1 MKNKFLPV
9 LLLCFW
15 AIIFSACTNIL
26 GEEKKSS
33 DFTGIELSLPYAKS
47 NKTGVFRAGDDA
59 ANSRP
64 LNFKVTFTH
73 KDSGTETPF
82 EGKSG
87 EKIIFENAPVGF
99 YTISVQGFNED
110 NELEYEGYT
119 ETPVEVKD
127 GETTT
132 VVIKLKRV
140 KSNDDNPIDEEPVE
154 INLLGWTDEQ
164 ARMIEKYIETH
175 PDCGIHLNYDVIE
188 TTNGKYTTALDAA
201 LTGKSE
207 KFVPDIYGAE
217 AAFVL
222 RYTQGEMSSYALPY
236 NELISGLNDKI
247 SAAEIAQYTVDLG
260 TKASGD
266 VVGLAYQTTGGAFI
280 YRRSIAEKVFGTSDS
295 TRIKEAIGGGTGN
308 WTKFWQAASSCADK
322 GVAIIS
328 GDSDLWHPVEGSA
341 EKGWVVDGKLHIDS
355 KREAFLDY
363 SKDLWEKGWSNKT
376 SEWSEEWYADARGD
390 GEKPVL
396 GYFGPAWLINYML
409 EPQCNPRDDD
419 GKLINSVYD
428 SDWAIC
434 ESPVGFFW
442 GGTWMLVNKNLKNDK
457 TEEGQKKLE
466 AVSKIIEWITLDT
479 TKDGLQYQWANGLLD
494 NAKDTVASKA
504 VMDISDGT
512 LDFLN
517 GVSMFD
523 YYVTANE
530 NARVDLLTEYDDKI
544 TAMWRFEVNKYAEGL
559 TTREQALNNF
569 KYAAYSQL
577 GLQSDDFDAENFV
590 YETEHVRAESAP
602 DGKGIMFTLTAKE
615 GETWNEGSSFIWE
628 AVTGI
633 GIRIR
638 DVPTP
643 GNPKVCYWPL
653 TDDGKGY
660 EFNCDLRVSSPTTVR
675 EKVYAIA
682 KGGSE
687 YIDIEGENVDI
698 SLSGTKLM
706 LSKDLIFNIDKSDD
720 IQPYLSF
727 DVYTTSKKN
736 VANPWDVDW
745 KNWLNS
751 GHLDFSDEILN
762 TLKTDGYQ
770 VLNLTS
776 QAMSRLKDDKYYFA
790 NLTLEFT
797 IDGYPESFRSYASSY
812 SNVVEYDIDALLNTE
827 SEHVTAEPDPSGKGI
842 KFTISAKNGEEWKAE
857 NFNITELS
865 TGLYMEIQNKIPEP
879 GKPVVCYWPFTN
891 DGDVYLFDCEV
902 KLSGQNTIHESV
914 SATAN
919 GNYAILNIDFASLS
933 GLSIEVNSA
942 TGIAKVSKDVSSA
955 ITRSENVTATFDI
968 GSFANDSATAYKWTH
983 WLSSKFVSITDSDV
997 YDNGKGIS
1005 LFTRDKGTIQNLK
1018 NDEYFFTEMSL
1029 NFEISGIDERYRY
1042 SNGCRTSIMN
1052 ASDFLSNLNTN
1063 DHISVEPCDEGVK
1076 VTLRRLESDGDWL
1089 EGNTLICLAED
1100 WEDGVNLSLIRA
1112 EDCENREIP
1121 TSQYG
1126 NRCPTAAEPEVTY
1139 IYPLTESGK
1148 EYGFL
1153 LAGPLDKENNWQ
1165 SEYVCCTAGGGL
1177 GELID
1182 YDIWNHDVKV
1192 TDIVTDAENHNFSFK
1207 IAGDVQ
1213 SIIDNSGNKF
1223 ITAEFWPDVRPGVEG
1238 EDDVDHRGKIFGYA
1252 SRRVILA
1259 GTVDDYNRAPE
1270 TLFDTFVVESNPAYL
1285 EGTLDPDAYDYDDV
1299 YAVLAEWGNTFF
1311 VLISIQKIQLVDYPN
1326 MQFHLHWK

>member
-9 LLLCFW
+9 LLLCFC

-33 DFTGIELSLPYAKS
+33 DSKGIVLSLPYAKS
-47 NKTGVFRAGDDA
+47 NKTGVFRAGEDA

-87 EKIIFENAPVGF
+87 EKIIFENAPVGV
-99 YTISVQGFNED
+99 YTISVQGFNKD

-119 ETPVEVKD
+119 ENPVEVKD

-140 KSNDDNPIDEEPVE
+140 KSIDDEPINEDPIE

-175 PDCGIHLNYDVIE
+175 SDCGIKVIFKQVE
-188 TTNGKYTTALDAA
+188 TTNGQYTSFLDEA
-201 LTGKSE
+201 LTGKSDE
-207 KFVPDIYGAE
+207 FVPDIYSAE
-217 AAFVL
+217 SAFVKH
-222 RYTQGEMSSYALPY
+222 YSSGAMGQYALPY
-236 NELISGLNDKI
+236 TDLISGLSSKI
-247 SAAEIAQYTVDLG
+247 LSAQIAEYTVNLG
-260 TKASGD
+260 KNSSGD

-280 YRRSIAEKVFGTSDS
+280 YRRSVAKQVFGTDDPELVSN
-295 TRIKEAIGGGTGN
+295 AIGGGSGS
-308 WTKFWQAASSCADK
+308 WTKFFEVAETCNDK
-322 GVAIIS
+322 GIAILS
-328 GDSDLWHPVEGSA
+328 GDASLWHPVEGSA

-363 SKDLWEKGWSNKT
+363 SKNLYVNGWTNKT
-376 SEWSEEWYADARGD
+376 EEWSEDWKADIQGK
-390 GEKPVL
+390 GKKPVL
-396 GYFGPAWLINYML
+396 GFFGPAWLINYSM
-409 EPQCNPRDDD
+409 EPACNKDDD
-419 GKLINSVYD
+419 GNVINND
-428 SDWAIC
+428 TDWAIC
-434 ESPVGFFW
+434 DAPVGFLW
-442 GGTWMLVNKNLKNDK
+442 GGTWMFANKKIKSD
-457 TEEGQKKLE
+457 TSEEGKRKLE
-466 AVSKIIEWITLDT
+466 AIQKIIEWITLDT
-479 TKDGLQYQWANGLLD
+479 TEEGLQYQWANGLIN
-494 NAKDTVASKA
+494 NAKDTVASKV
-504 VMDISDGT
+504 VMEESDGT

-517 GVSMFD
+517 GQNMFD
-523 YYVTANE
+523 YFIPANE
-530 NARVDLLTEYDDKI
+530 KAPSNLLTEYDEKI
-544 TAMWRFEVNKYAEGL
+544 NALWRFEVNKYAEGL
-559 TTREQALNNF
+559 TTREQALHNF
-569 KYAAYSQL
+569 KIAVYSEL
-577 GLQSDDFDAENFV
+577 GLMSEDFESDGIA
-590 YETEHVRAESAP
+590 YETEHVRAEPDP
-602 DGKGIMFTLTAKE
+602 DGKGIKFTLTCKE
-615 GETWNEGSSFIWE
+615 GESWNPGGSFIWE
-628 AVTGI
+628 TKNHY
-633 GIRIR
+633 GIRITN
-638 DVPTP
+638 VPTP
-643 GNPKVCYWPL
+643 GNPVVCYYPI
-653 TDDGKGY
+653 TEDKGAY
-660 EFNCDLRVSSPTTVR
+660 SFDCELEIVSGNKITESLVM
-675 EKVYAIA
+675 IA
-682 KGGSE
+682 NGGNES
-687 YIDIEGENVDI
+687 INIQADNFDI
-698 SLSGTKLM
+698 SLSGGLM
-706 LSKDLIFNIDKSDD
+706 KLSKDTTFEITHSSNVK
-720 IQPYLSF
+720 PYLDFIVETTDGKTGKDRF
-727 DVYTTSKKN
+727 DIV
-736 VANPWDVDW
+736 W
-745 KNWLNS
+745 KEWLNS
-751 GHLDFSDEILN
+751 SHLEYSDEMIS
-762 TLKTDGYQ
+762 TLKNDGYT
-770 VLNLTS
+770 VLTITNDTYSKL
-776 QAMSRLKDDKYYFA
+776 QKNKYYFA
-790 NLTLEFT
+790 NLSVEFT
-797 IDGYPESFRSYASSY
+797 IDGIPESFRTWVGMNSE
-812 SNVVEYDIDALLNTE
+812 VVEFDKTAFESDT
-827 SEHVTAEPDPSGKGI
+827 SEHVHAEPDPDGKGI

-879 GKPVVCYWPFTN
+879 GNPIVCYWPFTN

-933 GLSIEVNSA
+933 GLTIEVNSA
-942 TGIAKVSKDVSSA
+942 TGIAKVSKDVSLA

-1005 LFTRDKGTIQNLK
+1005 LFTRDKGTIQNFK

-1042 SNGCRTSIMN
+1042 SNGYRTSIMN

-1076 VTLRRLESDGDWL
+1076 VTLRRLETDGDWL

-1100 WEDGVNLSLIRA
+1100 WEDGVNLNLVRA
-1112 EDCENREIP
+1112 EEFDEGIIPEN
-1121 TSQYG
+1121 QYG

-1192 TDIVTDAENHNFSFK
+1192 TDIFTNATTNTYSYK
-1207 IAGDVQ
+1207 IQGDIQ
-1213 SIIDNSGNKF
+1213 SIIDNSTNKF
-1223 ITAEFWPDVRPGVEG
+1223 SSAELWPDVRPGT
-1238 EDDVDHRGKIFGYA
+1238 EDNHREKTFGYS
-1252 SRRVILA
+1252 SRRVFLVGEA
-1259 GTVDDYNRAPE
+1259 DEYNRGLEALDSP
-1270 TLFDTFVVESNPAYL
+1270 FVIENSPAYD
-1285 EGTLDPDAYDYDDV
+1285 EGQLSEGDYDNENV
-1299 YAVLAEWGNTFF
+1299 YEILSNWNNQFYV
-1311 VLISIQKIQLVDYPN
+1311 IMSIQRIQLEDYPN

>member
-9 LLLCFW
+9 LLLCFC

-26 GEEKKSS
+26 GEDKKSS
-33 DFTGIELSLPYAKS
+33 DSKGIVLSLPYAKS
-47 NKTGVFRAGDDA
+47 NKTGVFRAGEDA

-87 EKIIFENAPVGF
+87 EKIIFENAPVGV
-99 YTISVQGFNED
+99 YTISVQGFNKD

-140 KSNDDNPIDEEPVE
+140 KSNDDNPINEEPEPVE

-175 PDCGIHLNYDVIE
+175 PDCGIKVIFKQVE
-188 TTNGKYTTALDAA
+188 TTNGQYTSFLNEA
-201 LTGKSE
+201 LTGKSDE
-207 KFVPDIYGAE
+207 FVPDIYSAE
-217 AAFVL
+217 SAFVKH
-222 RYTQGEMSSYALPY
+222 YSSGAMGQYALPY
-236 NELISGLNDKI
+236 TDLISGLSSKI
-247 SAAEIAQYTVDLG
+247 LSAQIAEYTVNLG
-260 TKASGD
+260 KNSSGD

-280 YRRSIAEKVFGTSDS
+280 YRRSVAKQVFGTDDPELVSN
-295 TRIKEAIGGGTGN
+295 AIGGGSGSWN
-308 WTKFWQAASSCADK
+308 KFFEVAETCNDK
-322 GVAIIS
+322 GIAILS
-328 GDSDLWHPVEGSA
+328 GDASLWHPVEGSA

-363 SKDLWEKGWSNKT
+363 SKNLYVNGWTNKT
-376 SEWSEEWYADARGD
+376 EEWSEDWKADIQGK
-390 GEKPVL
+390 GKKPVL
-396 GYFGPAWLINYML
+396 GFFGPAWLINYSM
-409 EPQCNPRDDD
+409 EPACNKDDD
-419 GKLINSVYD
+419 GNVINND
-428 SDWAIC
+428 KDWAIC
-434 ESPVGFFW
+434 DAPVGFLW
-442 GGTWMLVNKNLKNDK
+442 GGTWMFVNKKLKAD
-457 TEEGQKKLE
+457 TSEEGKRKLE
-466 AVSKIIEWITLDT
+466 AIQKIIEWITLDT
-479 TKDGLQYQWANGLLD
+479 TEEGLQYQWANGLIN
-494 NAKDTVASKA
+494 NAKDTVASKV
-504 VMDISDGT
+504 VMEKSDGT

-517 GVSMFD
+517 GQNMFD
-523 YYVTANE
+523 YFIPANE
-530 NARVDLLTEYDDKI
+530 KAPSNLLTEYDEKI
-544 TAMWRFEVNKYAEGL
+544 NALWRFEVNKYAEGL
-559 TTREQALNNF
+559 TTREQALHNF
-569 KYAAYSQL
+569 KIAVYSEL
-577 GLQSDDFDAENFV
+577 GLMSEDFESDGIA
-590 YETEHVRAESAP
+590 YETEHIRAEPDP
-602 DGKGIMFTLTAKE
+602 DGKGIKFTLTCKE
-615 GETWNEGSSFIWE
+615 GESWNPGGSFIWE
-628 AVTGI
+628 TKNHY
-633 GIRIR
+633 GIRITN
-638 DVPTP
+638 VPTP
-643 GNPKVCYWPL
+643 GNPVVCYYPI
-653 TDDGKGY
+653 TEDKGAY
-660 EFNCDLRVSSPTTVR
+660 SFDCELEIVSGNKITESLVM
-675 EKVYAIA
+675 IA
-682 KGGSE
+682 NGGNESVN
-687 YIDIEGENVDI
+687 IQADNFDI
-698 SLSGTKLM
+698 SLSGGLM
-706 LSKDLIFNIDKSDD
+706 KLSKDTTFEITHSSNVK
-720 IQPYLSF
+720 PYLDFIVETTDGKTGKDRF
-727 DVYTTSKKN
+727 DI
-736 VANPWDVDW
+736 AW
-745 KNWLNS
+745 KEWLNS
-751 GHLDFSDEILN
+751 SHLEYSAEMIS
-762 TLKTDGYQ
+762 TLKNDGYT
-770 VLNLTS
+770 VLTITNDTYSKL
-776 QAMSRLKDDKYYFA
+776 QKNNYYFA
-790 NLTLEFT
+790 NLSVEFT
-797 IDGYPESFRSYASSY
+797 IDGIPESFRTWVGMNSE
-812 SNVVEYDIDALLNTE
+812 VVEFDKTAFESDT
-827 SEHVTAEPDPSGKGI
+827 SEHVHAEPDPDGKGI

-879 GKPVVCYWPFTN
+879 GNPIVCYWPFTN

-933 GLSIEVNSA
+933 GLTIEVNSA
-942 TGIAKVSKDVSSA
+942 TGIAKVSKDVSLA

-1005 LFTRDKGTIQNLK
+1005 LFTRDKGTIQNFK

-1042 SNGCRTSIMN
+1042 SNGYRTSIMN

-1076 VTLRRLESDGDWL
+1076 VTLRRLETDGDWL

-1100 WEDGVNLSLIRA
+1100 WEDGVNLNLVRA
-1112 EDCENREIP
+1112 EEFDEGIIPEN
-1121 TSQYG
+1121 QYG

-1192 TDIVTDAENHNFSFK
+1192 TDIFTNATTNTYSYK
-1207 IAGDVQ
+1207 IQGDIQ
-1213 SIIDNSGNKF
+1213 SIIDNSTNKF
-1223 ITAEFWPDVRPGVEG
+1223 SSAELWPDVRPGT
-1238 EDDVDHRGKIFGYA
+1238 EDNHREKTFGYS
-1252 SRRVILA
+1252 SRRVFLVGEA
-1259 GTVDDYNRAPE
+1259 DEYNRGLEALDSP
-1270 TLFDTFVVESNPAYL
+1270 FVIENSPAYD
-1285 EGTLDPDAYDYDDV
+1285 EGQLSEGDYDNENV
-1299 YAVLAEWGNTFF
+1299 YEILSNWNNQFYV
-1311 VLISIQKIQLVDYPN
+1311 IMSIQRIQLEDYPN

>member
-9 LLLCFW
+9 LLLCFC

-119 ETPVEVKD
+119 ETPVEVKE

-140 KSNDDNPIDEEPVE
+140 DGIIE

-175 PDCGIHLNYDVIE
+175 PDCGIKVIFRQVE
-188 TTNGKYTTALDAA
+188 TTNGKYTTALDSA
-201 LTGKSE
+201 LTGKSTN
-207 KFVPDIYGAE
+207 FVPDIYCAE
-217 AAFVL
+217 ASFVL
-222 RYTQGEMSSYALPY
+222 RYTQGGMSSYALPY
-236 NELISGLNDKI
+236 SDFISNLDTKI
-247 SAAEIAQYTVDLG
+247 SDAEITQYTVDLG
-260 TKASGD
+260 TNKSNKI
-266 VVGLAYQTTGGAFI
+266 VGMAYQTTGGAFV
-280 YRRSIAEKVFGTSDS
+280 YRRSVAKTVFGTDDSD
-295 TRIKEAIGGGTGN
+295 TIKAKIGGGSGE
-308 WTKFWQAASSCADK
+308 WTKFWEAAASCADK
-322 GVAIIS
+322 GVAIVS
-328 GDSDLWHPVEGSA
+328 GDADLWHPVEGSA
-341 EKGWVVDGKLHIDS
+341 DKGWVVDGKLYIDS

-363 SKDLWEKGWSNKT
+363 SKALWENGWSNKT
-376 SEWSEEWYADARGD
+376 TEWTDAWNTDAGGK

-396 GYFGPAWLINYML
+396 GFFGPAWLINYVL
-409 EPQCNPRDDD
+409 EPACDEGDN
-419 GKLINSVYD
+419 
-428 SDWAIC
+428 DWAIC

-442 GGTWMLVNKNLKNDK
+442 GGTWMLVNKDLKNDK
-457 TEEGQKKLE
+457 TDEGKKKLE
-466 AVSKIIEWITLDT
+466 AVSKIIEWITLDAT
-479 TKDGLQYQWANGLLD
+479 EDGLQYQWANGMLD
-494 NAKDTVASKA
+494 NAKDTVASKV
-504 VMDISDGT
+504 VMDKSDGT
-512 LDFLN
+512 LDFLGGIN
-517 GVSMFD
+517 MFD
-523 YYVTANE
+523 YYVTANN
-530 NARVDLLTEYDDKI
+530 NARVDLLTEYDDMI
-544 TAMWRFEVNKYAEGL
+544 TGMWRFEVNKYAEGL

-577 GLQSDDFDAENFV
+577 GLQSDDFDTENFV

-762 TLKTDGYQ
+762 TLKNDGYQ

-776 QAMSRLKDDKYYFA
+776 DAIKTLEKDNYYFV

-797 IDGYPESFRSYASSY
+797 IDGYPESFRSYAGAY
-812 SNVVEYDIDALLNTE
+812 SPVYEYNLDNLVNTK
-827 SEHVTAEPDPSGKGI
+827 SDHITAEPDPSGKGI

-879 GKPVVCYWPFTN
+879 GKPIVCYWPFTN

-933 GLSIEVNSA
+933 GLTIEVNSA

-983 WLSSKFVSITDSDV
+983 WLSSKFVSITDSNV

-1042 SNGCRTSIMN
+1042 SNGYRTSIMN

-1076 VTLRRLESDGDWL
+1076 VTLRRLETDGDWL
-1089 EGNTLICLAED
+1089 GGNTLICLAED

-1238 EDDVDHRGKIFGYA
+1238 EDEEDHRGKTFGYA
-1252 SRRVILA
+1252 SRRVILE

-1285 EGTLDPDAYDYDDV
+1285 EGTLAPDAYDYDDV

>member
-26 GEEKKSS
+26 GEDKKSS
-33 DFTGIELSLPYAKS
+33 DSKGIVLSLPYAKS
-47 NKTGVFRAGDDA
+47 NKTGVFRAGEDA

-87 EKIIFENAPVGF
+87 EKIIFENAPVGV
-99 YTISVQGFNED
+99 YTISVQGFNKD

-119 ETPVEVKD
+119 ETPVEVKE

-140 KSNDDNPIDEEPVE
+140 KSNDDNPINEEPEPVE

-175 PDCGIHLNYDVIE
+175 PDCGIKVIFKQVE
-188 TTNGKYTTALDAA
+188 TTNGQYTSFLDEA
-201 LTGKSE
+201 LTGKSDE
-207 KFVPDIYGAE
+207 FVPDIYSAE
-217 AAFVL
+217 SAFVKH
-222 RYTQGEMSSYALPY
+222 YSSGAMGQYALPY
-236 NELISGLNDKI
+236 TDLISGLSSKI
-247 SAAEIAQYTVDLG
+247 LSAQIAEYTVNLG
-260 TKASGD
+260 KNSSGD

-280 YRRSIAEKVFGTSDS
+280 YRRSVAKQVFGTDDPELVSD
-295 TRIKEAIGGGTGN
+295 AIGGGSGS
-308 WTKFWQAASSCADK
+308 WTKFFEVAETCNDK
-322 GVAIIS
+322 GIAILS
-328 GDSDLWHPVEGSA
+328 GDASLWHPVEGSA

-363 SKDLWEKGWSNKT
+363 SKNLYVNGWTNKT
-376 SEWSEEWYADARGD
+376 EEWSEDWKADIQGK
-390 GEKPVL
+390 GKKPVL
-396 GYFGPAWLINYML
+396 GFFGPAWLINYSM
-409 EPQCNPRDDD
+409 EPACNKDDD
-419 GKLINSVYD
+419 GNVINND
-428 SDWAIC
+428 TDWAIC
-434 ESPVGFFW
+434 DAPVGFLW
-442 GGTWMLVNKNLKNDK
+442 GGTWMFANKNLKSD
-457 TEEGQKKLE
+457 TSEEGKRKLE
-466 AVSKIIEWITLDT
+466 AIQKIIEWITLDT
-479 TKDGLQYQWANGLLD
+479 TEEGLQYQWANGLIN
-494 NAKDTVASKA
+494 NAKDTVASKV
-504 VMDISDGT
+504 VMEKSDGT

-517 GVSMFD
+517 GQNMFD
-523 YYVTANE
+523 YFIPANE
-530 NARVDLLTEYDDKI
+530 KAPSNLLTEYDEKI
-544 TAMWRFEVNKYAEGL
+544 NALWRFEVNKYAEGL
-559 TTREQALNNF
+559 TTREQALHNF
-569 KYAAYSQL
+569 KIAVYSEL
-577 GLQSDDFDAENFV
+577 GLMSEDFESDGIA
-590 YETEHVRAESAP
+590 YETEHVRAEPDP
-602 DGKGIMFTLTAKE
+602 DGKGIKFTLTCKE
-615 GETWNEGSSFIWE
+615 GESWNPGSSFIWE
-628 AVTGI
+628 TKNHY
-633 GIRIR
+633 GIRISN
-638 DVPTP
+638 VPTP
-643 GNPKVCYWPL
+643 GNPVVCYYPI
-653 TDDGKGY
+653 TEDKGAY
-660 EFNCDLRVSSPTTVR
+660 SFDCELEIVSGNKITESLVM
-675 EKVYAIA
+675 IA
-682 KGGSE
+682 NGGNESVN
-687 YIDIEGENVDI
+687 IQADNFDI
-698 SLSGTKLM
+698 SLSGGLM
-706 LSKDLIFNIDKSDD
+706 KLSKDTTFELKGSDNVK
-720 IQPYLSF
+720 PYLDFTVMTTDGKIGKDRF
-727 DVYTTSKKN
+727 DV
-736 VANPWDVDW
+736 AW
-745 KNWLNS
+745 KEWLNS
-751 GHLDFSDEILN
+751 SHLEYSDEMIA
-762 TLKTDGYQ
+762 TLKNDGYT
-770 VLNLTS
+770 VLTITNDTYSKL
-776 QAMSRLKDDKYYFA
+776 QKNKYYFA
-790 NLTLEFT
+790 NLSVEFT
-797 IDGYPESFRSYASSY
+797 IDGIPESFRTWVGMNSE
-812 SNVVEYDIDALLNTE
+812 VVEFDKTAFESDT
-827 SEHVTAEPDPSGKGI
+827 SEHVHAEPDPDGKGI

-879 GKPVVCYWPFTN
+879 GNPIVCYWPFTN

-933 GLSIEVNSA
+933 GLTIEVNSA
-942 TGIAKVSKDVSSA
+942 TGIAKVSKDVSLA

-1042 SNGCRTSIMN
+1042 SNGYRTSIMN

-1076 VTLRRLESDGDWL
+1076 VTLRRLETDGDWL

-1100 WEDGVNLSLIRA
+1100 WEDGVNLNLVRA
-1112 EDCENREIP
+1112 EEFDEGIIPEN
-1121 TSQYG
+1121 QYG

-1192 TDIVTDAENHNFSFK
+1192 TDIFTNATTNTYSYK
-1207 IAGDVQ
+1207 IQGDIQ
-1213 SIIDNSGNKF
+1213 SIIDNSTNKF
-1223 ITAEFWPDVRPGVEG
+1223 SSAELWPDVRPGT
-1238 EDDVDHRGKIFGYA
+1238 EDNHREKTFGYS
-1252 SRRVILA
+1252 SRRVFLVGEA
-1259 GTVDDYNRAPE
+1259 DEYNRGLEALDSP
-1270 TLFDTFVVESNPAYL
+1270 FVIENSPAYD
-1285 EGTLDPDAYDYDDV
+1285 EGQLSEGDYDNENV
-1299 YAVLAEWGNTFF
+1299 YEILSNWNNQFYV
-1311 VLISIQKIQLVDYPN
+1311 IMSIQRIQLEDYPN

>member
-99 YTISVQGFNED
+99 YTISVQGFNKD

-140 KSNDDNPIDEEPVE
+140 KSNDDNPINEEPVE
-154 INLLGWTDEQ
+154 IKLLGWTDEQ
-164 ARMIEKYIETH
+164 AGMIQNYIDTH
-175 PDCGIHLNYDVIE
+175 PGCGIQVILKKVE
-188 TTNGKYTTALDAA
+188 TTNGQYTSFLDEA
-201 LTGKSE
+201 LTGKSDE
-207 KFVPDIYGAE
+207 FVPDIYSAE
-217 AAFVL
+217 AAFVK
-222 RYTQGEMSSYALPY
+222 RYSSGAMGKYALPY
-236 NELISGLNDKI
+236 NDLISDLDSKI
-247 SAAEIAQYTVDLG
+247 QSAEIAQYTVELG
-260 TKASGD
+260 KNSSGD

-280 YRRSIAEKVFGTSDS
+280 YRRSVAKQVFGTDDPNRVSN
-295 TRIKEAIGGGTGN
+295 AIGGGSGN
-308 WTKFWQAASSCADK
+308 WNKFFQAAETCSTN
-322 GVAIIS
+322 GVAILS
-328 GDSDLWHPVEGSA
+328 GDASLWHPVEGSA

-363 SKDLWEKGWSNKT
+363 SKNLYENGWTNKT
-376 SEWSEEWYADARGD
+376 EEWSEDWKADIQGK
-390 GEKPVL
+390 GEKHVL
-396 GYFGPAWLINYML
+396 GFFGPAWLINYSM
-409 EPQCNPRDDD
+409 EPACNKDDD
-419 GKLINSVYD
+419 GNVINND
-428 SDWAIC
+428 TDWAIC
-434 ESPVGFFW
+434 DAPVGFLW
-442 GGTWMLVNKNLKNDK
+442 GGTWMFANKNLKADK
-457 TEEGQKKLE
+457 SEEGKRKLE
-466 AVSKIIEWITLDT
+466 AIQKIIEWITLDT
-479 TKDGLQYQWANGLLD
+479 SKEGLQYQWANGLIN
-494 NAKDTVASKA
+494 NAKDTVASKV
-504 VMDISDGT
+504 VMEESDGT

-517 GVSMFD
+517 GQNMFD
-523 YYVTANE
+523 YFIPANE
-530 NARVDLLTEYDDKI
+530 KAPSNLLTEYDEAI
-544 TAMWRFEVNKYAEGL
+544 NALWRFEVNKYAEGL
-559 TTREQALNNF
+559 TTREQALLNF
-569 KYAAYSQL
+569 KIAVYSEL
-577 GLQSDDFDAENFV
+577 RLESEDFESDGIA
-590 YETEHVRAESAP
+590 YETEHIRAEPDPNGKGIKFTLTCKEGESWNPGASFIWETKNHYGIRITNVPTHGNPVVCYYPITEDKGAYSFDCELEIESGKKITESLIMIANGGNESINIQADNFDISLSGGLMKLSKDTTFKITKSANVKPYLDFIVETTDGKTGKDRFDIAWKDWLNSSHLEYSDEMISTLKNDGYTVLAITNDTYSKLQKNNYYFANLSVEFTIDGIPESFRTWVGMNSEVVEFDKTAFESDTSEHVHAEPDP
-602 DGKGIMFTLTAKE
+602 DGKGI
-615 GETWNEGSSFIWE
+615 
-628 AVTGI
+628 
-633 GIRIR
+633 R
-638 DVPTP
+638 
-643 GNPKVCYWPL
+643 
-653 TDDGKGY
+653 
-660 EFNCDLRVSSPTTVR
+660 
-675 EKVYAIA
+675 
-682 KGGSE
+682 
-687 YIDIEGENVDI
+687 
-698 SLSGTKLM
+698 
-706 LSKDLIFNIDKSDD
+706 
-720 IQPYLSF
+720 
-727 DVYTTSKKN
+727 
-736 VANPWDVDW
+736 
-745 KNWLNS
+745 
-751 GHLDFSDEILN
+751 
-762 TLKTDGYQ
+762 
-770 VLNLTS
+770 
-776 QAMSRLKDDKYYFA
+776 
-790 NLTLEFT
+790 
-797 IDGYPESFRSYASSY
+797 
-812 SNVVEYDIDALLNTE
+812 
-827 SEHVTAEPDPSGKGI
+827 
-842 KFTISAKNGEEWKAE
+842 FTISAKNGEEWKAE

-879 GKPVVCYWPFTN
+879 GNPIVCYWPFTN

-933 GLSIEVNSA
+933 GLTIEVNSA

-1076 VTLRRLESDGDWL
+1076 VTLRRLETDGDWL

-1238 EDDVDHRGKIFGYA
+1238 EDDVDHRGKTFGYA

>member
-9 LLLCFW
+9 LLLCFC

-26 GEEKKSS
+26 GEDKKSS
-33 DFTGIELSLPYAKS
+33 DSKGIVLSLPYAKS
-47 NKTGVFRAGDDA
+47 NKTGVFRAGEDA

-99 YTISVQGFNED
+99 YSISVQGFNED

-119 ETPVEVKD
+119 ETLVEVKD

-140 KSNDDNPIDEEPVE
+140 KPIDDEPINEDPIE

-175 PDCGIHLNYDVIE
+175 SDCGIKVIFKQVE
-188 TTNGKYTTALDAA
+188 TTNGQYTSFLDEA
-201 LTGKSE
+201 LTGKSDD
-207 KFVPDIYGAE
+207 FIPDIYSAE
-217 AAFVL
+217 SAFVKH
-222 RYTQGEMSSYALPY
+222 YSSGAMGQYALPY
-236 NELISGLNDKI
+236 NDLISDLDSKI
-247 SAAEIAQYTVDLG
+247 QSAEIAQYTVELG
-260 TKASGD
+260 KNSSGD

-280 YRRSIAEKVFGTSDS
+280 YRRSVAKQVFGTDNPELVSN
-295 TRIKEAIGGGTGN
+295 AIGGGSGSWN
-308 WTKFWQAASSCADK
+308 KFFEVAETCNDK
-322 GVAIIS
+322 GIAILS
-328 GDSDLWHPVEGSA
+328 GDASLWHPVEGSA

-363 SKDLWEKGWSNKT
+363 SKNLYVNGWTNKT
-376 SEWSEEWYADARGD
+376 EEWSEDWKADIQGK
-390 GEKPVL
+390 GKKPVL
-396 GYFGPAWLINYML
+396 GFFGPAWLINYSM
-409 EPQCNPRDDD
+409 EPACNKDDD
-419 GKLINSVYD
+419 GNVINND
-428 SDWAIC
+428 TDWAIC
-434 ESPVGFFW
+434 DAPVGFLW
-442 GGTWMLVNKNLKNDK
+442 GGTWMFANKNLKAD
-457 TEEGQKKLE
+457 TSEEGKRKLE
-466 AVSKIIEWITLDT
+466 AIQKIIEWITLDT
-479 TKDGLQYQWANGLLD
+479 SKEGLQYQWANGLIN
-494 NAKDTVASKA
+494 NAKDTVASKV
-504 VMDISDGT
+504 VMEKSDGT

-517 GVSMFD
+517 GQNMFD
-523 YYVTANE
+523 YFIPANE
-530 NARVDLLTEYDDKI
+530 KAPSNLLTEYDEKI
-544 TAMWRFEVNKYAEGL
+544 NALWRFEVNKYAEGL
-559 TTREQALNNF
+559 TTREQALLNF
-569 KYAAYSQL
+569 KIAVYSEL
-577 GLQSDDFDAENFV
+577 GLMSEDFESDGIA
-590 YETEHVRAESAP
+590 YETEHVRAEPDP
-602 DGKGIMFTLTAKE
+602 DGKGIKFTLTCKE
-615 GETWNEGSSFIWE
+615 GESWNPGSSFIWE
-628 AVTGI
+628 TKNHY
-633 GIRIR
+633 GIRITN
-638 DVPTP
+638 VPTP
-643 GNPKVCYWPL
+643 GNPVVCYYPITEDKSAYSFDCEL
-653 TDDGKGY
+653 
-660 EFNCDLRVSSPTTVR
+660 EIVSGNKITESLVM
-675 EKVYAIA
+675 IA
-682 KGGSE
+682 NGGNESVN
-687 YIDIEGENVDI
+687 IQADNFDI
-698 SLSGTKLM
+698 SLSGGLM
-706 LSKDLIFNIDKSDD
+706 KLSKDTTFEITYSSNVK
-720 IQPYLSF
+720 PYLDFIVETTDGKTGKDRF
-727 DVYTTSKKN
+727 DI
-736 VANPWDVDW
+736 AW
-745 KNWLNS
+745 KDWLNS
-751 GHLDFSDEILN
+751 SHLEYSAEMIS
-762 TLKTDGYQ
+762 TLKNDGYT
-770 VLNLTS
+770 VLTITNDTYSKL
-776 QAMSRLKDDKYYFA
+776 QKNKYYFA
-790 NLTLEFT
+790 NLSVEFT
-797 IDGYPESFRSYASSY
+797 IDGIPESFRTWVGMNSE
-812 SNVVEYDIDALLNTE
+812 VVEFDKTAFESDT
-827 SEHVTAEPDPSGKGI
+827 SEHVHAEPDPDGKGI

-879 GKPVVCYWPFTN
+879 GNPIVCYWPFTN

-933 GLSIEVNSA
+933 GLTIEVNSA
-942 TGIAKVSKDVSSA
+942 TGIAKVSKDVSLA

-1005 LFTRDKGTIQNLK
+1005 LFTRDKGTIQNFK

-1042 SNGCRTSIMN
+1042 SNGYRTSIMN

-1076 VTLRRLESDGDWL
+1076 VTLRRLETDGDWL

-1100 WEDGVNLSLIRA
+1100 WEDGVNLILVRA
-1112 EDCENREIP
+1112 EEFDEGIIPEN
-1121 TSQYG
+1121 QYG

-1192 TDIVTDAENHNFSFK
+1192 TDIFTNATTNTYSYK
-1207 IAGDVQ
+1207 IQGDIQ
-1213 SIIDNSGNKF
+1213 SIIDNSTNKF
-1223 ITAEFWPDVRPGVEG
+1223 SSAELWPDVRPGT
-1238 EDDVDHRGKIFGYA
+1238 EDNHREKTFGYS
-1252 SRRVILA
+1252 SRRVFLVGEA
-1259 GTVDDYNRAPE
+1259 DEYNRGLEALDSP
-1270 TLFDTFVVESNPAYL
+1270 FVIENSPAYD
-1285 EGTLDPDAYDYDDV
+1285 EGQLSEGDYDNENV
-1299 YAVLAEWGNTFF
+1299 YEILSNWNNQFYV
-1311 VLISIQKIQLVDYPN
+1311 IMSIQRIQLEDYPN

>member
-9 LLLCFW
+9 LLLCFC

-33 DFTGIELSLPYAKS
+33 DFTGIELSLPYAKN
-47 NKTGVFRAGDDA
+47 NKVGVFRAGDDA

-64 LNFKVTFTH
+64 LNFKVKFTN
-73 KDSGTETPF
+73 KDSGSETPF

-99 YTISVQGFNED
+99 YSISVQGYDDDGEQF
-110 NELEYEGYT
+110 EGNADA
-119 ETPVEVKD
+119 EVKE

-132 VVIKLKRV
+132 GVIKLKRV
-140 KSNDDNPIDEEPVE
+140 DGIIE

-175 PDCGIHLNYDVIE
+175 PDCGIKVIFKQVE
-188 TTNGKYTTALDAA
+188 TTNGQYTSFLDEA
-201 LTGKSE
+201 LTGKSNE
-207 KFVPDIYGAE
+207 FVPDIYSAE
-217 AAFVL
+217 AAFVK
-222 RYTQGEMSSYALPY
+222 RYSSGSMGQYALPY
-236 NELISGLNDKI
+236 TDLISGLSSKI
-247 SAAEIAQYTVDLG
+247 QSAQIAEYTVNLG
-260 TKASGD
+260 KNSSGD
-266 VVGLAYQTTGGAFI
+266 VVGLAYQTTGGAFV
-280 YRRSIAEKVFGTSDS
+280 YRRSVAEKVFGTSDS
-295 TRIKEAIGGGTGN
+295 TRIKEAIGGGTGS
-308 WTKFWQAASSCADK
+308 WTKFWQAAESCADK
-322 GVAIIS
+322 EVAIIS

-355 KREAFLDY
+355 KREAFLNY
-363 SKDLWEKGWSNKT
+363 SKDLWENGWSNKT
-376 SEWSEEWYADARGD
+376 SEWSEAWYADARGD

-442 GGTWMLVNKNLKNDK
+442 GGTWMLVNKNLENDK

-466 AVSKIIEWITLDT
+466 AVGKIIEWITLDT

-544 TAMWRFEVNKYAEGL
+544 AAMWRFEVNKYAEGL

-628 AVTGI
+628 SVTGI

-706 LSKDLIFNIDKSDD
+706 LSKDLIFNIDKSDN

-727 DVYTTSKKN
+727 DVYTTSKKD

-745 KNWLNS
+745 KQWLNS
-751 GHLDFSDEILN
+751 GHLDFSDNIIN
-762 TLKTDGYQ
+762 TLKNDGYQ

-776 QAMSRLKDDKYYFA
+776 QAMKRLEEDKYYFV

-797 IDGYPESFRSYASSY
+797 IDGYPESFRSYAGAY
-812 SNVVEYDIDALLNTE
+812 SPVYEYNLDNLVNTK
-827 SEHVTAEPDPSGKGI
+827 SDHITAEPDPSGKGI

-879 GKPVVCYWPFTN
+879 GNPIVCYWPFTN

-933 GLSIEVNSA
+933 GLTIEVNSA

-1042 SNGCRTSIMN
+1042 SNGYRTSIMN

-1089 EGNTLICLAED
+1089 GGNTLICLAED
-1100 WEDGVNLSLIRA
+1100 WEDGVNLNLVRA
-1112 EDCENREIP
+1112 EEFDEGIIPEN
-1121 TSQYG
+1121 QYG
-1126 NRCPTAAEPEVTY
+1126 NRCPTADESEVTY

-1177 GELID
+1177 GALID

-1192 TDIVTDAENHNFSFK
+1192 TDIVANATTNTYSYK
-1207 IAGDVQ
+1207 IQGDIQ
-1213 SIIDNSGNKF
+1213 SIIDNSTNKF
-1223 ITAEFWPDVRPGVEG
+1223 SSAELWPDVRPGT
-1238 EDDVDHRGKIFGYA
+1238 EDNHREKTFGYS
-1252 SRRVILA
+1252 SRRVFLV
-1259 GTVDDYNRAPE
+1259 GEPDEYNRGLEALDSP
-1270 TLFDTFVVESNPAYL
+1270 FVVENNPAYD
-1285 EGTLDPDAYDYDDV
+1285 EGQLSEGDYDNENV
-1299 YAVLAEWGNTFF
+1299 YEILSNWNNQFYV
-1311 VLISIQKIQLVDYPN
+1311 IMSIQRIQLEDYPN

>member
-9 LLLCFW
+9 LLLCFC

-26 GEEKKSS
+26 GE
-33 DFTGIELSLPYAKS
+33 
-47 NKTGVFRAGDDA
+47 DA

-64 LNFKVTFTH
+64 LNFKVTFIH

-87 EKIIFENAPVGF
+87 DKIIFENAPVGF
-99 YTISVQGFNED
+99 YSISVQGFNKD

-140 KSNDDNPIDEEPVE
+140 KSNDDNPINEEPEPVE

-175 PDCGIHLNYDVIE
+175 PDCGIKVIFKQVE
-188 TTNGKYTTALDAA
+188 TTNGQYTSFLDEA
-201 LTGKSE
+201 LTGKSDE
-207 KFVPDIYGAE
+207 FVPDIYSAE
-217 AAFVL
+217 SAFVKH
-222 RYTQGEMSSYALPY
+222 YSSGAMGQYALPY
-236 NELISGLNDKI
+236 TDLISGLSSKI
-247 SAAEIAQYTVDLG
+247 LSAQIAEYTVNLG
-260 TKASGD
+260 KNSSGD

-280 YRRSIAEKVFGTSDS
+280 YRRSVAKQVFGTDEPELVSN
-295 TRIKEAIGGGTGN
+295 AIGGGSGS
-308 WTKFWQAASSCADK
+308 WTKFFEAAETCSDN
-322 GVAIIS
+322 GVAILS
-328 GDSDLWHPVEGSA
+328 GDASLWHPVEGSA

-363 SKDLWEKGWSNKT
+363 SKNLYENGWTNKT
-376 SEWSEEWYADARGD
+376 EEWSEDWKADIQGK

-396 GYFGPAWLINYML
+396 GFFGPAWLINYSM
-409 EPQCNPRDDD
+409 EPACNKDDD
-419 GKLINSVYD
+419 GNVINND
-428 SDWAIC
+428 TDWAIC
-434 ESPVGFFW
+434 DAPVGFLW
-442 GGTWMLVNKNLKNDK
+442 GGTWMFANKKLQSD
-457 TEEGQKKLE
+457 TSEEGKRKLE
-466 AVSKIIEWITLDT
+466 AIQKIIEWITLDT
-479 TKDGLQYQWANGLLD
+479 SKEGLQYQWANGLIN
-494 NAKDTVASKA
+494 NAKDTVASKV
-504 VMDISDGT
+504 VMEKSDGT

-517 GVSMFD
+517 GQNMFD
-523 YYVTANE
+523 YFIPANE
-530 NARVDLLTEYDDKI
+530 KAPSNLLTEYDEKI
-544 TAMWRFEVNKYAEGL
+544 NALWRFEVNKYAEGL
-559 TTREQALNNF
+559 TTREQALHNF
-569 KYAAYSQL
+569 KIAVYSEL
-577 GLQSDDFDAENFV
+577 GLMSEDFESDGIA
-590 YETEHVRAESAP
+590 YETEHVRAEPDP
-602 DGKGIMFTLTAKE
+602 DGKGIKFTLTCKE
-615 GETWNEGSSFIWE
+615 GESWNPGSSFIWE
-628 AVTGI
+628 TKNHY
-633 GIRIR
+633 GIRITN
-638 DVPTP
+638 VPTP
-643 GNPKVCYWPL
+643 GNPVVCYYPI
-653 TDDGKGY
+653 TEDKGAY
-660 EFNCDLRVSSPTTVR
+660 SFDCELEIVSGNKITESLVM
-675 EKVYAIA
+675 IA
-682 KGGSE
+682 NGGNESVN
-687 YIDIEGENVDI
+687 IQADNFDI
-698 SLSGTKLM
+698 SLSGGLM
-706 LSKDLIFNIDKSDD
+706 KLSKDTTFEITHSSNVK
-720 IQPYLSF
+720 PYLDFIVETTDGKTGKDRF
-727 DVYTTSKKN
+727 DIV
-736 VANPWDVDW
+736 W
-745 KNWLNS
+745 KEWLNS
-751 GHLDFSDEILN
+751 SHLEYSDEMIS
-762 TLKTDGYQ
+762 TLKNDGYT
-770 VLNLTS
+770 VLTITNDTYSKL
-776 QAMSRLKDDKYYFA
+776 QKNKYYFA
-790 NLTLEFT
+790 NLSVEFT
-797 IDGYPESFRSYASSY
+797 IDGIPESFRTWVGMNSE
-812 SNVVEYDIDALLNTE
+812 VVEFDKTAFESDT
-827 SEHVTAEPDPSGKGI
+827 SEHVHAEPDPDGKGI

-879 GKPVVCYWPFTN
+879 GNPIVCYWPFTN

-902 KLSGQNTIHESV
+902 KLSDQNTIHESV

-933 GLSIEVNSA
+933 GLTIEVNSA
-942 TGIAKVSKDVSSA
+942 TGIAKVSKDVSLA

-1005 LFTRDKGTIQNLK
+1005 LFTRDKGTIQNFK

-1042 SNGCRTSIMN
+1042 SNGYRTSIMN

-1076 VTLRRLESDGDWL
+1076 VTLRRLETDGDWL

-1100 WEDGVNLSLIRA
+1100 WEDGVNLNLVRA
-1112 EDCENREIP
+1112 EEFDEGIIPEN
-1121 TSQYG
+1121 QYG

-1192 TDIVTDAENHNFSFK
+1192 TDIFTNATTNTYSYK
-1207 IAGDVQ
+1207 IQGDIQ
-1213 SIIDNSGNKF
+1213 SIIDNSTNKF
-1223 ITAEFWPDVRPGVEG
+1223 SSAELWPDVRPGT
-1238 EDDVDHRGKIFGYA
+1238 EDNHREKTFGYS
-1252 SRRVILA
+1252 SRRVFLVGEA
-1259 GTVDDYNRAPE
+1259 DEYNRGLEALDSP
-1270 TLFDTFVVESNPAYL
+1270 FVIENSPAYD
-1285 EGTLDPDAYDYDDV
+1285 EGQLSEGDYDNENV
-1299 YAVLAEWGNTFF
+1299 YEILSNWNNQFYV
-1311 VLISIQKIQLVDYPN
+1311 IMSIQRIQLEDYPN

>member
-9 LLLCFW
+9 LLLCFC

-26 GEEKKSS
+26 GEDKKSS
-33 DFTGIELSLPYAKS
+33 DSKGIVLSLPYAKS
-47 NKTGVFRAGDDA
+47 NKTGVFRAGEDA

-87 EKIIFENAPVGF
+87 EKIIFENAPVGV
-99 YTISVQGFNED
+99 YTISVQGFNKD

-140 KSNDDNPIDEEPVE
+140 KSNDDNPINEEPEPVE

-175 PDCGIHLNYDVIE
+175 PDCGIKVIFKQVE
-188 TTNGKYTTALDAA
+188 TTNGQYTSFLNEA
-201 LTGKSE
+201 LTGKSDE
-207 KFVPDIYGAE
+207 FVPDIYSAE
-217 AAFVL
+217 SAFVKH
-222 RYTQGEMSSYALPY
+222 YSSGAMGQYALPY
-236 NELISGLNDKI
+236 TDLISGLSSKI
-247 SAAEIAQYTVDLG
+247 LSAQIAEYTVNLG
-260 TKASGD
+260 KNSSGD

-280 YRRSIAEKVFGTSDS
+280 YRRSVAKQVFGTDDPELVSN
-295 TRIKEAIGGGTGN
+295 AIGGGSGSWN
-308 WTKFWQAASSCADK
+308 KFFEVAETCNDK
-322 GVAIIS
+322 GIAILS
-328 GDSDLWHPVEGSA
+328 GDASLWHPVEGSA

-363 SKDLWEKGWSNKT
+363 SKNLYVNGWTNKT
-376 SEWSEEWYADARGD
+376 EEWSEDWKADIQGK
-390 GEKPVL
+390 GKKPVL
-396 GYFGPAWLINYML
+396 GFFGPAWLINYSM
-409 EPQCNPRDDD
+409 EPACNKDDD
-419 GKLINSVYD
+419 GNVINND
-428 SDWAIC
+428 KDWAIC
-434 ESPVGFFW
+434 DAPVGFLW
-442 GGTWMLVNKNLKNDK
+442 GGTWMFVNKKLKAD
-457 TEEGQKKLE
+457 TSEEGKRKLE
-466 AVSKIIEWITLDT
+466 AIQKIIEWITLDT
-479 TKDGLQYQWANGLLD
+479 TEEGLQYQWANGLIN
-494 NAKDTVASKA
+494 NAKDTVASKV
-504 VMDISDGT
+504 VMEKSDGT

-517 GVSMFD
+517 GQNMFD
-523 YYVTANE
+523 YFIPANE
-530 NARVDLLTEYDDKI
+530 KAPSNLLTEYDEKI
-544 TAMWRFEVNKYAEGL
+544 NALWRFEVNKYAEGL
-559 TTREQALNNF
+559 TTREQALHNF
-569 KYAAYSQL
+569 KIAVYSEL
-577 GLQSDDFDAENFV
+577 GLMSEDFESDGIA
-590 YETEHVRAESAP
+590 YETEHIRAEPDP
-602 DGKGIMFTLTAKE
+602 DGKGIKFTLTCKE
-615 GETWNEGSSFIWE
+615 GESWNPGSSFIWE
-628 AVTGI
+628 TKNHY
-633 GIRIR
+633 GIRITN
-638 DVPTP
+638 VPTP
-643 GNPKVCYWPL
+643 GNPVVCYYPI
-653 TDDGKGY
+653 TEDKGAY
-660 EFNCDLRVSSPTTVR
+660 SFDCELEIVSGNKITESLVM
-675 EKVYAIA
+675 IA
-682 KGGSE
+682 NGGNESVN
-687 YIDIEGENVDI
+687 IQADNFDI
-698 SLSGTKLM
+698 SLSGGLM
-706 LSKDLIFNIDKSDD
+706 KLSKDTTFEITHSSNVK
-720 IQPYLSF
+720 PYLDFIVETTDGKTGKDRF
-727 DVYTTSKKN
+727 DI
-736 VANPWDVDW
+736 AW
-745 KNWLNS
+745 KEWLNS
-751 GHLDFSDEILN
+751 SHLEYSAEMIS
-762 TLKTDGYQ
+762 TLKNDGYT
-770 VLNLTS
+770 VLTITNDTYSKL
-776 QAMSRLKDDKYYFA
+776 QKNNYYFA
-790 NLTLEFT
+790 NLSVEFT
-797 IDGYPESFRSYASSY
+797 IDGIPESFRTWVGMNSE
-812 SNVVEYDIDALLNTE
+812 VVEFDKTAFESDT
-827 SEHVTAEPDPSGKGI
+827 SEHVHAEPDPDGKGI

-879 GKPVVCYWPFTN
+879 GNPIVCYWPFTN

-933 GLSIEVNSA
+933 GLTIEVNSA
-942 TGIAKVSKDVSSA
+942 TGIAKVSKDVSLA

-1005 LFTRDKGTIQNLK
+1005 LFTRDKGTIQNFK

-1042 SNGCRTSIMN
+1042 SNGYRTSIMN

-1076 VTLRRLESDGDWL
+1076 VTLRRLETDGDWL

-1100 WEDGVNLSLIRA
+1100 WEDGVNLNLVRA
-1112 EDCENREIP
+1112 EEFDEGIIPEN
-1121 TSQYG
+1121 QYG

-1192 TDIVTDAENHNFSFK
+1192 TDIFTNATTNTYSYK
-1207 IAGDVQ
+1207 IQGDIQ
-1213 SIIDNSGNKF
+1213 SIIDNSTNKF
-1223 ITAEFWPDVRPGVEG
+1223 SSAELWPDVRPGT
-1238 EDDVDHRGKIFGYA
+1238 EDNHREKTFGYS
-1252 SRRVILA
+1252 SRRVFLVGEA
-1259 GTVDDYNRAPE
+1259 DEYNRGLEALDSP
-1270 TLFDTFVVESNPAYL
+1270 FVIENSPAYD
-1285 EGTLDPDAYDYDDV
+1285 EGQLSEGDYDNENV
-1299 YAVLAEWGNTFF
+1299 YEILSNWNNQFYV
-1311 VLISIQKIQLVDYPN
+1311 IMSIQRIQLEDYPN

>member
-9 LLLCFW
+9 LLLCFC

-26 GEEKKSS
+26 GEDKKSS
-33 DFTGIELSLPYAKS
+33 DSKGIVLSLPYAKS
-47 NKTGVFRAGDDA
+47 NKTGVFRAGEDA

-87 EKIIFENAPVGF
+87 EKIIFEYAPVGF
-99 YTISVQGFNED
+99 YSISVQGFNED

-119 ETPVEVKD
+119 ETPVEVKE

-140 KSNDDNPIDEEPVE
+140 KSNDDNPINEEPEPVE

-175 PDCGIHLNYDVIE
+175 PDCGIKVIFKQVE
-188 TTNGKYTTALDAA
+188 TTNGQYTSFLDEA
-201 LTGKSE
+201 LTGKSDE
-207 KFVPDIYGAE
+207 FVPDIYSAE
-217 AAFVL
+217 SAFVKH
-222 RYTQGEMSSYALPY
+222 YSSGAMGQYALPY
-236 NELISGLNDKI
+236 TDLISGLSSKI
-247 SAAEIAQYTVDLG
+247 LSAQIAEYTVNLG
-260 TKASGD
+260 KNSSGD

-280 YRRSIAEKVFGTSDS
+280 YRRSVAKQVFGTDNPELVSN
-295 TRIKEAIGGGTGN
+295 AIGGGSGS
-308 WTKFWQAASSCADK
+308 WTKFFEVAETCNDK
-322 GVAIIS
+322 GIAILS
-328 GDSDLWHPVEGSA
+328 GDASLWHPVEGSA

-363 SKDLWEKGWSNKT
+363 SKNLYVNGWTNKT
-376 SEWSEEWYADARGD
+376 EEWSEDWKADIQGK

-396 GYFGPAWLINYML
+396 GFFGPAWLINYSM
-409 EPQCNPRDDD
+409 EPACNKDDD
-419 GKLINSVYD
+419 GNVINND
-428 SDWAIC
+428 TDWAIC
-434 ESPVGFFW
+434 DAPVGFLW
-442 GGTWMLVNKNLKNDK
+442 GGTWMFVNKNLKAD
-457 TEEGQKKLE
+457 TSEEGKRKLE
-466 AVSKIIEWITLDT
+466 AIQKIIEWITLDT
-479 TKDGLQYQWANGLLD
+479 TEEGLQYQWANGLIN
-494 NAKDTVASKA
+494 NAKDTVASKV
-504 VMDISDGT
+504 VMEKSDGT

-517 GVSMFD
+517 GQNMFD
-523 YYVTANE
+523 YFIPANE
-530 NARVDLLTEYDDKI
+530 KAPSNLLTEYDEKI
-544 TAMWRFEVNKYAEGL
+544 NALWRFEVNKYAEGL
-559 TTREQALNNF
+559 TTREQALHNF
-569 KYAAYSQL
+569 KIAVYSEL
-577 GLQSDDFDAENFV
+577 GLMSEDFESDGIA
-590 YETEHVRAESAP
+590 YETEHVRAEPDP
-602 DGKGIMFTLTAKE
+602 DGKGIKFTLTCKE
-615 GETWNEGSSFIWE
+615 GESWNPGSSFIWE
-628 AVTGI
+628 TKNHY
-633 GIRIR
+633 GIRISN
-638 DVPTP
+638 VPTP
-643 GNPKVCYWPL
+643 GNPVVCYYPI
-653 TDDGKGY
+653 TEDKGAY
-660 EFNCDLRVSSPTTVR
+660 SFDCELEIVSGNKITESLVM
-675 EKVYAIA
+675 IA
-682 KGGSE
+682 NGGNESVN
-687 YIDIEGENVDI
+687 IQADNFDI
-698 SLSGTKLM
+698 SLSGGLM
-706 LSKDLIFNIDKSDD
+706 KLSKDTTFEITHSSNVK
-720 IQPYLSF
+720 PYLDFIVETTDGKTGKDRF
-727 DVYTTSKKN
+727 DI
-736 VANPWDVDW
+736 AW
-745 KNWLNS
+745 KDWLNS
-751 GHLDFSDEILN
+751 SHLEYSYEMIS
-762 TLKTDGYQ
+762 TLKNDGYT
-770 VLNLTS
+770 VLTITNDTYSKL
-776 QAMSRLKDDKYYFA
+776 QKNKYYFA
-790 NLTLEFT
+790 NLSVEFT
-797 IDGYPESFRSYASSY
+797 IDGIPESFRTWVGMNSE
-812 SNVVEYDIDALLNTE
+812 VVEFDKTAFESDT
-827 SEHVTAEPDPSGKGI
+827 SEHVHAEPDPDGKGI

-879 GKPVVCYWPFTN
+879 GNPIVCYWPFTN

-933 GLSIEVNSA
+933 GLTIEVNSA
-942 TGIAKVSKDVSSA
+942 TGIAKVSKDVSLA

-1005 LFTRDKGTIQNLK
+1005 LFTRDKGTIQNFK

-1042 SNGCRTSIMN
+1042 SNGYRTSIMN

-1076 VTLRRLESDGDWL
+1076 VTLRRLETDGDWL

-1100 WEDGVNLSLIRA
+1100 WEDGVNLNLVRA
-1112 EDCENREIP
+1112 EEFDEGIIPEN
-1121 TSQYG
+1121 QYG

-1192 TDIVTDAENHNFSFK
+1192 TDIFTNATTNTYSYK
-1207 IAGDVQ
+1207 IQGDIQ
-1213 SIIDNSGNKF
+1213 SIIDNSTNKF
-1223 ITAEFWPDVRPGVEG
+1223 SSAELWPDVRPGT
-1238 EDDVDHRGKIFGYA
+1238 EDNHREKTFGYS
-1252 SRRVILA
+1252 SRRVFLVGEA
-1259 GTVDDYNRAPE
+1259 DEYNRGLEALDSP
-1270 TLFDTFVVESNPAYL
+1270 FVIENSPAYD
-1285 EGTLDPDAYDYDDV
+1285 EGQLSEGDYDNENV
-1299 YAVLAEWGNTFF
+1299 YEILSNWNNQFYV
-1311 VLISIQKIQLVDYPN
+1311 IMSIQRIQLEDYPN

>member
-9 LLLCFW
+9 LLLCFC

-26 GEEKKSS
+26 GEDKKSS
-33 DFTGIELSLPYAKS
+33 DSKGIVLSLPYAKS
-47 NKTGVFRAGDDA
+47 NKTGVFRAGEDA

-64 LNFKVTFTH
+64 LKFTVTFTH

-99 YTISVQGFNED
+99 YTISVQGFNKD

-119 ETPVEVKD
+119 ENPIEVKD

-140 KSNDDNPIDEEPVE
+140 KSNDDNPINEEPEPVE

-164 ARMIEKYIETH
+164 ARMIQKYIDTH
-175 PDCGIHLNYDVIE
+175 PDCGIKVIFKQVE
-188 TTNGKYTTALDAA
+188 TTNGQYTSFLDEA
-201 LTGKSE
+201 LTGKSDE
-207 KFVPDIYGAE
+207 FVPDIYSAE
-217 AAFVL
+217 SAFVKH
-222 RYTQGEMSSYALPY
+222 YSSGAMGQYALPY
-236 NELISGLNDKI
+236 TDLISGLSSKI
-247 SAAEIAQYTVDLG
+247 LSAQIAEYTVNLG
-260 TKASGD
+260 KNSSGD

-280 YRRSIAEKVFGTSDS
+280 YRRSVAKQVFGTDDPELVSN
-295 TRIKEAIGGGTGN
+295 AIGGGSGS
-308 WTKFWQAASSCADK
+308 WTKFFEVAETCNDK
-322 GVAIIS
+322 GIAILS
-328 GDSDLWHPVEGSA
+328 GDASLWHPVEGSA

-363 SKDLWEKGWSNKT
+363 SKNLYVNGWTNKT
-376 SEWSEEWYADARGD
+376 EEWSEDWKADIQGK
-390 GEKPVL
+390 GKKPVL
-396 GYFGPAWLINYML
+396 GFFGPAWLINYSM
-409 EPQCNPRDDD
+409 EPACNKDDD
-419 GKLINSVYD
+419 GNVINND
-428 SDWAIC
+428 TDWAIC
-434 ESPVGFFW
+434 DAPVGFLW
-442 GGTWMLVNKNLKNDK
+442 GGTWMFANKNLKAD
-457 TEEGQKKLE
+457 TSEEGKRKLE
-466 AVSKIIEWITLDT
+466 AIQKIIEWITLDT
-479 TKDGLQYQWANGLLD
+479 TEEGLQYQWANGLIN
-494 NAKDTVASKA
+494 NAKDTVASKV
-504 VMDISDGT
+504 VMEKSDGT

-517 GVSMFD
+517 GQNMFD
-523 YYVTANE
+523 YFIPANE
-530 NARVDLLTEYDDKI
+530 KAPSNLLTEYDEKI
-544 TAMWRFEVNKYAEGL
+544 NALWRFEVNKYAEGL
-559 TTREQALNNF
+559 TTREQALHNF
-569 KYAAYSQL
+569 KIAVYSEL
-577 GLQSDDFDAENFV
+577 GLMSEDFESDGIA
-590 YETEHVRAESAP
+590 YETEHVRAEPDP
-602 DGKGIMFTLTAKE
+602 DGKGIKFTLTCKE
-615 GETWNEGSSFIWE
+615 GESWNPCSSFIWE
-628 AVTGI
+628 TKNHY
-633 GIRIR
+633 GIRISN
-638 DVPTP
+638 VPTP
-643 GNPKVCYWPL
+643 GNPVVCYYPI
-653 TDDGKGY
+653 TEDKGAY
-660 EFNCDLRVSSPTTVR
+660 SFDCELEIVSGNKITESLVM
-675 EKVYAIA
+675 IA
-682 KGGSE
+682 NGGNES
-687 YIDIEGENVDI
+687 INIQADNFDI
-698 SLSGTKLM
+698 SLSGGLM
-706 LSKDLIFNIDKSDD
+706 KLSKDTTFEITHSSNVK
-720 IQPYLSF
+720 PYLDFIVETTDGVIGKDRF
-727 DVYTTSKKN
+727 DI
-736 VANPWDVDW
+736 AW
-745 KNWLNS
+745 KEWLNS
-751 GHLDFSDEILN
+751 SHLEYSDEMIS
-762 TLKTDGYQ
+762 TLKNDGYT
-770 VLNLTS
+770 VLAITNDTYSKL
-776 QAMSRLKDDKYYFA
+776 QKNNYYFA
-790 NLTLEFT
+790 NLSVEFT
-797 IDGYPESFRSYASSY
+797 IDGIPESFRTWVGMNSE
-812 SNVVEYDIDALLNTE
+812 VVEFDKTAFESDT
-827 SEHVTAEPDPSGKGI
+827 SEHVHAEPDPDGKGI

-879 GKPVVCYWPFTN
+879 GNPIVCYWPFTN

-933 GLSIEVNSA
+933 GLTIEVNSA
-942 TGIAKVSKDVSSA
+942 TGIAKVSKDVSLA

-1042 SNGCRTSIMN
+1042 SNGYRTSIMN

-1076 VTLRRLESDGDWL
+1076 VTLRRLETDGDWL

-1100 WEDGVNLSLIRA
+1100 WEDGVNLNLVRA
-1112 EDCENREIP
+1112 EEFDEGIIPEN
-1121 TSQYG
+1121 QYG

-1192 TDIVTDAENHNFSFK
+1192 TDIFTNATTNTYSYK
-1207 IAGDVQ
+1207 IQGDIQ
-1213 SIIDNSGNKF
+1213 SIIDNSTNKF
-1223 ITAEFWPDVRPGVEG
+1223 SSAELWPDVRPGT
-1238 EDDVDHRGKIFGYA
+1238 EDNHREKTFGYS
-1252 SRRVILA
+1252 SRRVFLVGEA
-1259 GTVDDYNRAPE
+1259 DEYNRGLEALDSP
-1270 TLFDTFVVESNPAYL
+1270 FVIENSPAYD
-1285 EGTLDPDAYDYDDV
+1285 EGQLSEGDYDNENV
-1299 YAVLAEWGNTFF
+1299 YEILSNWNNQFYV
-1311 VLISIQKIQLVDYPN
+1311 IMSIQRIQLEDYPN

>member
-9 LLLCFW
+9 LLLCFC

-26 GEEKKSS
+26 GEDKKSS
-33 DFTGIELSLPYAKS
+33 DSKGIVLSLPYAKS
-47 NKTGVFRAGDDA
+47 NKTGVFRAGEDA

-64 LNFKVTFTH
+64 LNFKVTFIH

-99 YTISVQGFNED
+99 YTISVQGFNKD

-119 ETPVEVKD
+119 ENPVEVKD

-140 KSNDDNPIDEEPVE
+140 KSNDDNPINEEPEPVE

-175 PDCGIHLNYDVIE
+175 PDCGIKVIFKQVE
-188 TTNGKYTTALDAA
+188 TTNGQYTSFLDEA
-201 LTGKSE
+201 LTGKSDE
-207 KFVPDIYGAE
+207 FVPDIYSAE
-217 AAFVL
+217 SAFVKH
-222 RYTQGEMSSYALPY
+222 YSSGAMGQYALPY
-236 NELISGLNDKI
+236 TDLISGLSSKI
-247 SAAEIAQYTVDLG
+247 LSAQIAEYTVNLG
-260 TKASGD
+260 KNSSGD

-280 YRRSIAEKVFGTSDS
+280 YRRSVAKQVFGTDDPELVSN
-295 TRIKEAIGGGTGN
+295 AIGGGSGSWN
-308 WTKFWQAASSCADK
+308 KFFEVAETCNDK
-322 GVAIIS
+322 GIAILS
-328 GDSDLWHPVEGSA
+328 GDASLWHPVEGSA

-363 SKDLWEKGWSNKT
+363 SKNLYVNGWTNKT
-376 SEWSEEWYADARGD
+376 EEWSEDWKTDIQGK

-396 GYFGPAWLINYML
+396 GFFGPAWLINYSM
-409 EPQCNPRDDD
+409 EPACNKDDD
-419 GKLINSVYD
+419 GNVINND
-428 SDWAIC
+428 KDWAIC
-434 ESPVGFFW
+434 DAPVGFLW
-442 GGTWMLVNKNLKNDK
+442 GGTWMFVNKNLKAD
-457 TEEGQKKLE
+457 TSEEGKRKLE
-466 AVSKIIEWITLDT
+466 AIQKIIEWITLDT
-479 TKDGLQYQWANGLLD
+479 TEEGLQYQWANGLIN
-494 NAKDTVASKA
+494 NAKDTVASKV
-504 VMDISDGT
+504 VMEKSDGT
-512 LDFLN
+512 LAFLN
-517 GVSMFD
+517 GQNMFD
-523 YYVTANE
+523 YFIPANE
-530 NARVDLLTEYDDKI
+530 KAPSNLLTEYDEKI
-544 TAMWRFEVNKYAEGL
+544 NALWRFEVNKYAEGL
-559 TTREQALNNF
+559 TTREQALHNF
-569 KYAAYSQL
+569 KIAVYSEL
-577 GLQSDDFDAENFV
+577 GLMSEDFESDGIA
-590 YETEHVRAESAP
+590 YETEHIRAEPDP
-602 DGKGIMFTLTAKE
+602 DGKGIKFTLTCKE
-615 GETWNEGSSFIWE
+615 GESWNPGGSFIWE
-628 AVTGI
+628 TKNHY
-633 GIRIR
+633 GIRITN
-638 DVPTP
+638 VPTP
-643 GNPKVCYWPL
+643 GNPVVCYYPI
-653 TDDGKGY
+653 TEDKGAY
-660 EFNCDLRVSSPTTVR
+660 SFDCELEIVSGNKITESLVM
-675 EKVYAIA
+675 IA
-682 KGGSE
+682 NGGNESVN
-687 YIDIEGENVDI
+687 IQADNFDI
-698 SLSGTKLM
+698 SLSGGLM
-706 LSKDLIFNIDKSDD
+706 KLSKDTTFEITHSSNVK
-720 IQPYLSF
+720 PYLDFIVETTDGKTGKDRF
-727 DVYTTSKKN
+727 DI
-736 VANPWDVDW
+736 AW
-745 KNWLNS
+745 KEWLNS
-751 GHLDFSDEILN
+751 SHLEYSYEMIS
-762 TLKTDGYQ
+762 TLKNDGYT
-770 VLNLTS
+770 VLTITNDTYSKL
-776 QAMSRLKDDKYYFA
+776 QKNKYYFA
-790 NLTLEFT
+790 NLSVEFT
-797 IDGYPESFRSYASSY
+797 IDGIPESFRTWVGMNSE
-812 SNVVEYDIDALLNTE
+812 VVEFDKTAFESDT
-827 SEHVTAEPDPSGKGI
+827 SEHVHAEPDPDGKGI

-879 GKPVVCYWPFTN
+879 GNPIVCYWPFTN

-933 GLSIEVNSA
+933 GLTIEVNSA
-942 TGIAKVSKDVSSA
+942 TGIAKVSKDVSLA

-1005 LFTRDKGTIQNLK
+1005 LFTRDKGTIQNFK

-1042 SNGCRTSIMN
+1042 SNGYRTSIMN

-1076 VTLRRLESDGDWL
+1076 VTLRRLETDGDWL

-1100 WEDGVNLSLIRA
+1100 WEDGVNLNLVRA
-1112 EDCENREIP
+1112 EEFDEGIIPEN
-1121 TSQYG
+1121 QYG

-1192 TDIVTDAENHNFSFK
+1192 TDIFTNATTNTYSYK
-1207 IAGDVQ
+1207 IQGDIQ
-1213 SIIDNSGNKF
+1213 SIIDNSTNMF
-1223 ITAEFWPDVRPGVEG
+1223 SSAELWPDVRPGT
-1238 EDDVDHRGKIFGYA
+1238 EDNHREKTFGYS
-1252 SRRVILA
+1252 SRRVFLVGEA
-1259 GTVDDYNRAPE
+1259 DEYNRGLEALDSP
-1270 TLFDTFVVESNPAYL
+1270 FVIENSPAYD
-1285 EGTLDPDAYDYDDV
+1285 EGQLSEGDYDNENV
-1299 YAVLAEWGNTFF
+1299 YEILSNWNNQFYV
-1311 VLISIQKIQLVDYPN
+1311 IMSIQRIQLEDYPN

>member
-9 LLLCFW
+9 LLLCFC

-26 GEEKKSS
+26 GEDKKSS
-33 DFTGIELSLPYAKS
+33 DSKGIVLSLPYAKS
-47 NKTGVFRAGDDA
+47 NKTGVFRAGEDA

-87 EKIIFENAPVGF
+87 EKIIFENAPVGV
-99 YTISVQGFNED
+99 YTISVQGFNKD

-119 ETPVEVKD
+119 ETPVEVKE

-140 KSNDDNPIDEEPVE
+140 KSNDDNPINEEPEPVE

-175 PDCGIHLNYDVIE
+175 PDCGIKVIFKQVE
-188 TTNGKYTTALDAA
+188 TTNGQYTSFLDEA
-201 LTGKSE
+201 LTGKSDE
-207 KFVPDIYGAE
+207 FVPDIYSAE
-217 AAFVL
+217 SAFVKH
-222 RYTQGEMSSYALPY
+222 YSSGAMGQYALPY
-236 NELISGLNDKI
+236 TDLISGLSSKI
-247 SAAEIAQYTVDLG
+247 LSAQIAEYTVNLG
-260 TKASGD
+260 KNSSGD

-280 YRRSIAEKVFGTSDS
+280 YRRSVAKQVFGTDDPELVSN
-295 TRIKEAIGGGTGN
+295 AIGGGSGS
-308 WTKFWQAASSCADK
+308 WTKFFEVAETCNDK
-322 GVAIIS
+322 RIAILS
-328 GDSDLWHPVEGSA
+328 GDASLWHPVEGSA

-363 SKDLWEKGWSNKT
+363 SKNLYVNGWTNKT
-376 SEWSEEWYADARGD
+376 EEWSDEWKADIQGK

-396 GYFGPAWLINYML
+396 GFFGPAWLINYSM
-409 EPQCNPRDDD
+409 EPACNKDDD
-419 GKLINSVYD
+419 GNVINND
-428 SDWAIC
+428 TDWAIC
-434 ESPVGFFW
+434 DAPVGFLW
-442 GGTWMLVNKNLKNDK
+442 GGTWMFANKKLKSD
-457 TEEGQKKLE
+457 TSEEGKRKLE
-466 AVSKIIEWITLDT
+466 AIQKIIEWITLDT
-479 TKDGLQYQWANGLLD
+479 TEEGLQYQWANGLIN
-494 NAKDTVASKA
+494 NAKDTVASKV
-504 VMDISDGT
+504 VMEKSDGT

-517 GVSMFD
+517 GQNMFD
-523 YYVTANE
+523 YFIPANE
-530 NARVDLLTEYDDKI
+530 KAPSNLLTEYDEKI
-544 TAMWRFEVNKYAEGL
+544 NALWRFEVNKYAEGL
-559 TTREQALNNF
+559 TTREQALLNF
-569 KYAAYSQL
+569 KIAVYSEL
-577 GLQSDDFDAENFV
+577 GLMSEDFESDGIA
-590 YETEHVRAESAP
+590 YETEHIRAEPDP
-602 DGKGIMFTLTAKE
+602 DGKGIKFTLTCKE
-615 GETWNEGSSFIWE
+615 GESWNPGSSFIWE
-628 AVTGI
+628 TKNHY
-633 GIRIR
+633 GIRITN
-638 DVPTP
+638 VPTP
-643 GNPKVCYWPL
+643 GNPVVCYYPI
-653 TDDGKGY
+653 TEDKGAY
-660 EFNCDLRVSSPTTVR
+660 SFDCELEIVSGNKITESLVM
-675 EKVYAIA
+675 IA
-682 KGGSE
+682 NGGNESVN
-687 YIDIEGENVDI
+687 IQADNFDI
-698 SLSGTKLM
+698 SLSGGLM
-706 LSKDLIFNIDKSDD
+706 KLSKDTTFEITHSSNVK
-720 IQPYLSF
+720 PYLDFIVETTDGKTGKDRF
-727 DVYTTSKKN
+727 DI
-736 VANPWDVDW
+736 AW
-745 KNWLNS
+745 KDWLNS
-751 GHLDFSDEILN
+751 SHLEYSAEMIS
-762 TLKTDGYQ
+762 TLKNDGYT
-770 VLNLTS
+770 VLTITNDTYSKL
-776 QAMSRLKDDKYYFA
+776 QKNKYYFA
-790 NLTLEFT
+790 NLSVEFT
-797 IDGYPESFRSYASSY
+797 IDGIPESFRTWVGMNSE
-812 SNVVEYDIDALLNTE
+812 VVEFDKTAFESDT
-827 SEHVTAEPDPSGKGI
+827 SEHVHAEPDPDGKGI

-879 GKPVVCYWPFTN
+879 GNPIVCYWPFTN

-933 GLSIEVNSA
+933 GLTIEVNSA
-942 TGIAKVSKDVSSA
+942 TGIAKVSKDVSLA

-1042 SNGCRTSIMN
+1042 SNGYRTSIMN

-1076 VTLRRLESDGDWL
+1076 VTLRRLETDGDWL

-1100 WEDGVNLSLIRA
+1100 WEDGVNLNLVRA
-1112 EDCENREIP
+1112 EEFDEGIIPEN
-1121 TSQYG
+1121 QYG

-1192 TDIVTDAENHNFSFK
+1192 TDIFTNATTNTYSYK
-1207 IAGDVQ
+1207 IQGDIQ
-1213 SIIDNSGNKF
+1213 SIIDNSTNKF
-1223 ITAEFWPDVRPGVEG
+1223 SSAELWPDVRPGT
-1238 EDDVDHRGKIFGYA
+1238 EDNHREKTFGYS
-1252 SRRVILA
+1252 SRRVFLVGEA
-1259 GTVDDYNRAPE
+1259 DEYNRGLEALDSP
-1270 TLFDTFVVESNPAYL
+1270 FVIENSPAYD
-1285 EGTLDPDAYDYDDV
+1285 EGQLSEGDYDNENV
-1299 YAVLAEWGNTFF
+1299 YEILSNWNNQFYV
-1311 VLISIQKIQLVDYPN
+1311 IMSIQRIQLEDYPN

>member
-9 LLLCFW
+9 LLLCFC

-26 GEEKKSS
+26 GEDKKSS
-33 DFTGIELSLPYAKS
+33 DSKGIVLSLPYAKS
-47 NKTGVFRAGDDA
+47 NKTGVFRAGEDA

-140 KSNDDNPIDEEPVE
+140 KSNDDNPINEEPEPVE

-175 PDCGIHLNYDVIE
+175 PDCGIKVIFKQVE
-188 TTNGKYTTALDAA
+188 TTNGQYTSFLDEA
-201 LTGKSE
+201 LTGKSDE
-207 KFVPDIYGAE
+207 FVPDIYSAE
-217 AAFVL
+217 SAFVKH
-222 RYTQGEMSSYALPY
+222 YSSGAMGQYALPY
-236 NELISGLNDKI
+236 TDLISGLSSKI
-247 SAAEIAQYTVDLG
+247 LSAQIAEYTVNLG
-260 TKASGD
+260 KNYSGD

-280 YRRSIAEKVFGTSDS
+280 YRRSVAKQVFGTDDPELVSN
-295 TRIKEAIGGGTGN
+295 AIGGGSGS
-308 WTKFWQAASSCADK
+308 WTKFFEVAETCNDK
-322 GVAIIS
+322 GIAILS
-328 GDSDLWHPVEGSA
+328 GDASLWHPVEGSA

-363 SKDLWEKGWSNKT
+363 SKNLYVNGWTNKT
-376 SEWSEEWYADARGD
+376 EEWSEDWKADIQGK
-390 GEKPVL
+390 GKKPVL
-396 GYFGPAWLINYML
+396 GFFGPAWLINYSM
-409 EPQCNPRDDD
+409 EPACNKDDD
-419 GKLINSVYD
+419 GNVINND
-428 SDWAIC
+428 TDWAIC
-434 ESPVGFFW
+434 DAPVGFLW
-442 GGTWMLVNKNLKNDK
+442 GGTWMFVNKNLKAD
-457 TEEGQKKLE
+457 TSEEGKRKLE
-466 AVSKIIEWITLDT
+466 AIQKIIEWITLDT
-479 TKDGLQYQWANGLLD
+479 TEEGLQYQWANGLIN
-494 NAKDTVASKA
+494 NAKDTVASKV
-504 VMDISDGT
+504 VMEESDGT
-512 LDFLN
+512 LNFLN
-517 GVSMFD
+517 GQNMFD
-523 YYVTANE
+523 YFIPANE
-530 NARVDLLTEYDDKI
+530 KAPSNLLTEYDEKI
-544 TAMWRFEVNKYAEGL
+544 NALWRFEVNKYAEGL
-559 TTREQALNNF
+559 TTREQALHNF
-569 KYAAYSQL
+569 KIAVYSEL
-577 GLQSDDFDAENFV
+577 GLMSEDFASDGIA
-590 YETEHVRAESAP
+590 YETEHVRAEPDP
-602 DGKGIMFTLTAKE
+602 DGKGIKFTLTCKE
-615 GETWNEGSSFIWE
+615 GESWNPGSSFIWE
-628 AVTGI
+628 TKNHY
-633 GIRIR
+633 GIRITN
-638 DVPTP
+638 VPTP
-643 GNPKVCYWPL
+643 GNPVVCYYPI
-653 TDDGKGY
+653 TEDKGAY
-660 EFNCDLRVSSPTTVR
+660 SFDCELEIVSGNKITESLVM
-675 EKVYAIA
+675 IA
-682 KGGSE
+682 NGGNESVN
-687 YIDIEGENVDI
+687 IQADNFDI
-698 SLSGTKLM
+698 SLSGGLM
-706 LSKDLIFNIDKSDD
+706 KLSKDTTFEITHSSNVK
-720 IQPYLSF
+720 PYLDFIVETTDGKTGKDRF
-727 DVYTTSKKN
+727 DI
-736 VANPWDVDW
+736 AW
-745 KNWLNS
+745 KDWLNS
-751 GHLDFSDEILN
+751 SHLEYSDEMIS
-762 TLKTDGYQ
+762 TLKNDGYT
-770 VLNLTS
+770 VLTITNDTYSKL
-776 QAMSRLKDDKYYFA
+776 QKNKYYFA
-790 NLTLEFT
+790 NLSVEFT
-797 IDGYPESFRSYASSY
+797 IDGIPESFRTWVGMNSE
-812 SNVVEYDIDALLNTE
+812 VVEFDKTAFESDT
-827 SEHVTAEPDPSGKGI
+827 SEHVHAEPDPDGKGI

-879 GKPVVCYWPFTN
+879 GNPIVCYWPFTN

-933 GLSIEVNSA
+933 GLTIEVNSA
-942 TGIAKVSKDVSSA
+942 TGIAKVSKDVSLA

-1042 SNGCRTSIMN
+1042 SNGYRTSIMN

-1076 VTLRRLESDGDWL
+1076 VTLRRLETDGDWL

-1100 WEDGVNLSLIRA
+1100 WEDGVNLNLVRA
-1112 EDCENREIP
+1112 EEFDEGIIPEN
-1121 TSQYG
+1121 QYG

-1192 TDIVTDAENHNFSFK
+1192 TDIFTNATTNTYSYK
-1207 IAGDVQ
+1207 IQGDIQ
-1213 SIIDNSGNKF
+1213 SIIDNSTNKF
-1223 ITAEFWPDVRPGVEG
+1223 SSAELWPDVRPGT
-1238 EDDVDHRGKIFGYA
+1238 EDNHREKTFGYS
-1252 SRRVILA
+1252 SRRVFLVGEA
-1259 GTVDDYNRAPE
+1259 DEYNRGLEALDSP
-1270 TLFDTFVVESNPAYL
+1270 FVIENSPAYD
-1285 EGTLDPDAYDYDDV
+1285 EGQLSEGDYDNENV
-1299 YAVLAEWGNTFF
+1299 YEILSNWNNQFYV
-1311 VLISIQKIQLVDYPN
+1311 IMSIQRIQLEDYSN

>member
-9 LLLCFW
+9 LLLCFC

-26 GEEKKSS
+26 GEDKKSS
-33 DFTGIELSLPYAKS
+33 DSKGIVLSLPYAKS
-47 NKTGVFRAGDDA
+47 NKTGVFRAGEDA

-87 EKIIFENAPVGF
+87 EKIIFENAPVGV
-99 YTISVQGFNED
+99 YTISVQGFNKD

-119 ETPVEVKD
+119 ETPVEVKE

-140 KSNDDNPIDEEPVE
+140 KSNDDNPINEEPEPVE

-175 PDCGIHLNYDVIE
+175 PDCGIKVIFKQVE
-188 TTNGKYTTALDAA
+188 TTNGQYTSFLDEA
-201 LTGKSE
+201 LTGKSDE
-207 KFVPDIYGAE
+207 FVPDIYSAE
-217 AAFVL
+217 SAFVKH
-222 RYTQGEMSSYALPY
+222 YSSGAMGQYALPY
-236 NELISGLNDKI
+236 TDLISGLSSKI
-247 SAAEIAQYTVDLG
+247 LSAQIAEYTVNLG
-260 TKASGD
+260 KNSSGD

-280 YRRSIAEKVFGTSDS
+280 YRRSVAKQVFGTDDPELVSN
-295 TRIKEAIGGGTGN
+295 AIGGGSGS
-308 WTKFWQAASSCADK
+308 WTKFFEVAETCNDK
-322 GVAIIS
+322 GIAILS
-328 GDSDLWHPVEGSA
+328 GDASLWHPVEGSA

-363 SKDLWEKGWSNKT
+363 SKNLYVNGWTNKT
-376 SEWSEEWYADARGD
+376 EEWSEDWKADIQGK
-390 GEKPVL
+390 GKKPVL
-396 GYFGPAWLINYML
+396 GFFGPAWLINYSM
-409 EPQCNPRDDD
+409 EPACNKDDD
-419 GKLINSVYD
+419 GNVINND
-428 SDWAIC
+428 TDWAIC
-434 ESPVGFFW
+434 DAPVGFLW
-442 GGTWMLVNKNLKNDK
+442 GGTWMFVNKNLKSD
-457 TEEGQKKLE
+457 TSEEGKRKLE
-466 AVSKIIEWITLDT
+466 AIQKIIEWITLDT
-479 TKDGLQYQWANGLLD
+479 TEEGLQYQWANGLIN
-494 NAKDTVASKA
+494 NAKDTVASKV
-504 VMDISDGT
+504 VMEKSDGT

-517 GVSMFD
+517 GQNMFD
-523 YYVTANE
+523 YFIPANE
-530 NARVDLLTEYDDKI
+530 KAPSNLLTEYDEKI
-544 TAMWRFEVNKYAEGL
+544 NALWRFEVNKYAEGL
-559 TTREQALNNF
+559 TTREQALHNF
-569 KYAAYSQL
+569 KIAVYSEL
-577 GLQSDDFDAENFV
+577 GLMSEDFESDGIA
-590 YETEHVRAESAP
+590 YETEHVRAEPDP
-602 DGKGIMFTLTAKE
+602 DGKGIKFTLTCKE
-615 GETWNEGSSFIWE
+615 GESWNPGSSFIWE
-628 AVTGI
+628 TKNHY
-633 GIRIR
+633 GIRITN
-638 DVPTP
+638 VPTP
-643 GNPKVCYWPL
+643 GNPVVCYYPI
-653 TDDGKGY
+653 TEDKGAY
-660 EFNCDLRVSSPTTVR
+660 SFDCELEIVSGNKITESLVM
-675 EKVYAIA
+675 IA
-682 KGGSE
+682 NGGNESVN
-687 YIDIEGENVDI
+687 IQADNFDI
-698 SLSGTKLM
+698 SLSGGLM
-706 LSKDLIFNIDKSDD
+706 KLSKDTTFEITHSSNVK
-720 IQPYLSF
+720 PYLDFIVETTDGKTGKDRF
-727 DVYTTSKKN
+727 DI
-736 VANPWDVDW
+736 AW
-745 KNWLNS
+745 KEWLNS
-751 GHLDFSDEILN
+751 SHLEYSDEMIS
-762 TLKTDGYQ
+762 TLKNDGYT
-770 VLNLTS
+770 VLTITNDTYSKL
-776 QAMSRLKDDKYYFA
+776 QKNKYYFA
-790 NLTLEFT
+790 NLSVEFT
-797 IDGYPESFRSYASSY
+797 IDGIPESFRTWVGMNSE
-812 SNVVEYDIDALLNTE
+812 VVEFDKTAFESDT
-827 SEHVTAEPDPSGKGI
+827 SEHVHAEPDPDGKGI

-879 GKPVVCYWPFTN
+879 GNPIVCYWPFTN

-933 GLSIEVNSA
+933 GLTIEVNSA
-942 TGIAKVSKDVSSA
+942 TGIAKVSKDVSLA

-1042 SNGCRTSIMN
+1042 SNGYRTSIMN

-1076 VTLRRLESDGDWL
+1076 VTLRRLETDGDWL

-1100 WEDGVNLSLIRA
+1100 WEDGVNLNLVRA
-1112 EDCENREIP
+1112 EEFDEGIIPEN
-1121 TSQYG
+1121 QYG

-1192 TDIVTDAENHNFSFK
+1192 TDIFTNATTNTYSYK
-1207 IAGDVQ
+1207 IQGDIQ
-1213 SIIDNSGNKF
+1213 SIIDNSTNKF
-1223 ITAEFWPDVRPGVEG
+1223 SSAELWPDVRPGT
-1238 EDDVDHRGKIFGYA
+1238 EDNHREKTFGYS
-1252 SRRVILA
+1252 SRRVFLVGEA
-1259 GTVDDYNRAPE
+1259 DEYNRGLEALDSP
-1270 TLFDTFVVESNPAYL
+1270 FVIENSPAYD
-1285 EGTLDPDAYDYDDV
+1285 EGQLSEGDYDNENV
-1299 YAVLAEWGNTFF
+1299 YEILSNWNNQFYV
-1311 VLISIQKIQLVDYPN
+1311 IMSIQRIQLEDYPN

>member
-33 DFTGIELSLPYAKS
+33 DFTGIELSLPYAKN
-47 NKTGVFRAGDDA
+47 NKVGVFRAGDDA

-64 LNFKVTFTH
+64 LNFKVKFTH

-99 YTISVQGFNED
+99 YTITVLGFNKD

-140 KSNDDNPIDEEPVE
+140 DGIIE

-175 PDCGIHLNYDVIE
+175 PDCGIKVIFKQVE
-188 TTNGKYTTALDAA
+188 TTNGQYTSFLDEA
-201 LTGKSE
+201 LTGKSNE
-207 KFVPDIYGAE
+207 FVPDIYSAE
-217 AAFVL
+217 AAFVK
-222 RYTQGEMSSYALPY
+222 RYSSGSMGQYALPY
-236 NELISGLNDKI
+236 TDLISGLSSKI
-247 SAAEIAQYTVDLG
+247 QSAQIAEYTVNLG
-260 TKASGD
+260 KNSSGD
-266 VVGLAYQTTGGAFI
+266 VVGLAYQTTGGAFV
-280 YRRSIAEKVFGTSDS
+280 YRRSVAEKVFGTSDS
-295 TRIKEAIGGGTGN
+295 TRIKEAIGGGTGS
-308 WTKFWQAASSCADK
+308 WTKFWQAAESCADK
-322 GVAIIS
+322 EVAIIS

-355 KREAFLDY
+355 KREAFLNY
-363 SKDLWEKGWSNKT
+363 SKDLWENGWSNKT
-376 SEWSEEWYADARGD
+376 SEWSEAWYADARGD

-442 GGTWMLVNKNLKNDK
+442 GGTWMLVNKNLENDK

-466 AVSKIIEWITLDT
+466 AVGKIIEWITLDT

-544 TAMWRFEVNKYAEGL
+544 AAMWRFEVNKYAEGL

-628 AVTGI
+628 SVTGI

-706 LSKDLIFNIDKSDD
+706 LSKDLIFNIDKSDN

-727 DVYTTSKKN
+727 DVYTTSKKD

-745 KNWLNS
+745 KQWLNS
-751 GHLDFSDEILN
+751 GHLDFSDNIIN
-762 TLKTDGYQ
+762 TLKNDGYQ

-776 QAMSRLKDDKYYFA
+776 QAMKRLEEDKYYFV

-797 IDGYPESFRSYASSY
+797 IDGYPESFRSYAGAY
-812 SNVVEYDIDALLNTE
+812 SPVYEYNLDNLVNTK
-827 SEHVTAEPDPSGKGI
+827 SDHITAEPDPSGKGI

-879 GKPVVCYWPFTN
+879 GNPIVCYWPFTN

-933 GLSIEVNSA
+933 GLTIEVNSA

-1042 SNGCRTSIMN
+1042 SNGYRTSIMN

-1089 EGNTLICLAED
+1089 GGNTLICLAED
-1100 WEDGVNLSLIRA
+1100 WEDGVNLNLVRA
-1112 EDCENREIP
+1112 EEFDEGIIPEN
-1121 TSQYG
+1121 QYG
-1126 NRCPTAAEPEVTY
+1126 NRCPTADESEVTY

-1177 GELID
+1177 GALID

-1192 TDIVTDAENHNFSFK
+1192 TDIVANATTNTYSYK
-1207 IAGDVQ
+1207 IQGDIQ
-1213 SIIDNSGNKF
+1213 SIIDNSTNKF
-1223 ITAEFWPDVRPGVEG
+1223 SSAELWPDVRPGT
-1238 EDDVDHRGKIFGYA
+1238 EDNHREKTFGYS
-1252 SRRVILA
+1252 SRRVFLV
-1259 GTVDDYNRAPE
+1259 GEPDEYNRGLEALDSP
-1270 TLFDTFVVESNPAYL
+1270 FVVENNPAYD
-1285 EGTLDPDAYDYDDV
+1285 EGQLSEGDYDNENV
-1299 YAVLAEWGNTFF
+1299 YEILSNWNNQFYV
-1311 VLISIQKIQLVDYPN
+1311 IMSIQRIQLEDYPN